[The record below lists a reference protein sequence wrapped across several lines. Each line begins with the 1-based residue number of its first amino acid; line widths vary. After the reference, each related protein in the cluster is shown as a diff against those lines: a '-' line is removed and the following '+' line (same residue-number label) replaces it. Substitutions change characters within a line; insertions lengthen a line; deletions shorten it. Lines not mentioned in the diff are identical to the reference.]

1 MQGDANDNSSKN
13 TTKNTRENTTENTN
27 CAPLNE
33 GKSGDILIGSSA
45 NSETIKKL
53 LLSFRELE
61 EAINKAK
68 VTLAKKEFVP
78 AHVII
83 RLNSYDGIL
92 SQQRDLANKLC
103 AHMDNGNW
111 NEVTRHV
118 SLING
123 LSAMIRDDA
132 GAILNTL
139 SASSGLGSDSNDKED
154 TEINYC

>member
-1 MQGDANDNSSKN
+1 MQGDANDNRSKN
-13 TTKNTRENTTENTN
+13 IN
-27 CAPLNE
+27 CVTLSDDKSSDGKISD
-33 GKSGDILIGSSA
+33 GKSVEGSMGFSA

-68 VTLAKKEFVP
+68 VTLAKKDFVP
-78 AHVII
+78 PHVIT

-92 SQQRDLANKLC
+92 AQQRDLANKLC

-111 NEVTRHV
+111 DEVTRHV

-132 GAILNTL
+132 GAILSTL
-139 SASSGLGSDSNDKED
+139 SASNGLNSDLTDKED